1 MIIKFFM
8 TLDMRTMK
16 PGRVDN
22 RTMICINKITR
33 DDLRYFKAKWRL
45 TTYDE
50 VISKLIAESEIK
62 TFY

>member
-1 MIIKFFM
+1 MIITFFM

-16 PGRVDN
+16 LGKIN
-22 RTMICINKITR
+22 HRTMICVNKTTR
-33 DDLRYFKAKWRL
+33 DDLRYFKAKWRC

-50 VISKLIAESEIK
+50 VICKLVAESEVK